1 MGILDKNKNKSKKL
15 NLLEMSEVER
25 YKLIRAVKENLQ
37 QKIAEAKM
45 WQSLLDAENLTI
57 NGKVVHCEETQ
68 LTELSLKTKMLL
80 RRL

>member
-1 MGILDKNKNKSKKL
+1 MGILDKNRNKSKKL

-25 YKLIRAVKENLQ
+25 YKLIKAVRENLQ

-45 WQSLLDAENLTI
+45 WQSLLDTENLTI
-57 NGKVVHCEETQ
+57 NGEIVHREETQ
-68 LTELSLKTKMLL
+68 LTELSLKTEMLL

>member
-1 MGILDKNKNKSKKL
+1 MRILDKNRNKSKKL

-25 YKLIRAVKENLQ
+25 YKLIKAVKENLQ

-45 WQSLLDAENLTI
+45 WQSLLDTENLTI
-57 NGKVVHCEETQ
+57 NGEIVHREETQ
-68 LTELSLKTKMLL
+68 LTELSLKTEMLL

>member
-1 MGILDKNKNKSKKL
+1 MRILDKNRNKSKKL

-45 WQSLLDAENLTI
+45 WQSFLDAENLTI
-57 NGKVVHCEETQ
+57 NGKIVLREETR
-68 LTELSLKTKMLL
+68 LTKLSLKTEMLL